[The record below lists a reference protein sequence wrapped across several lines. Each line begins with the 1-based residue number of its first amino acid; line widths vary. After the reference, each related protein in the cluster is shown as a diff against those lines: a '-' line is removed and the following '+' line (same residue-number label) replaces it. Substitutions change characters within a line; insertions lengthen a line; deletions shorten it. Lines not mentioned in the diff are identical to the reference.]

1 MQEGVSILILGK
13 GRIGWA
19 IFYYFKKSYWV
30 KKIEFFSNKKN
41 IKDFS
46 SIISCL
52 PAKDAYLGLELAL
65 KFRKNL
71 LDISDLDPP
80 FYLKRKK
87 EIEKQNIFVIPGC
100 GFSPGLLNFIV
111 ARELY
116 LNPYID
122 RVIIKAGSLSKER
135 FFFPFLWCFE
145 DLIQEHMLFSYQIIS
160 SKKIKCPPFS
170 GYDKEELL
178 GIPSESYFCPSGFE
192 NIFEK
197 RKFFDFHFRV
207 IRPQGFMD
215 FFNFLKSYGFFN
227 KENIN
232 HTKSLLEK
240 IKKDNYT
247 IATIELKKRNKEI
260 AFWKIISFSKKN
272 SPLNSMQKITALF
285 PLNLCKT
292 IFFKKISLKGLIFM
306 EDLAENK
313 VIFEGLLKGLK
324 EKGISIVRRG
334 F

>member
-1 MQEGVSILILGK
+1 MKEDVSILILGK
-13 GRIGWA
+13 GRIA
-19 IFYYFKKSYWV
+19 QAVFYYFKKYSGI
-30 KKIEFFSNKKN
+30 KKIDFFSGEKN

-46 SIISCL
+46 LLISCL

-100 GFSPGLLNFIV
+100 GFSPGLLNFIT
-111 ARELY
+111 ARELI

-122 RVIIKAGSLSKER
+122 GVIIKAGSLSKEK

-145 DLIQEHMLFSYQIIS
+145 DLIQEHTLYSYQIIS
-160 SKKIKCPPFS
+160 GKKIKCPPFS
-170 GYDKEELL
+170 GYQNEEFL
-178 GIPSESYFCPSGFE
+178 GIPSETYFCPSGFE
-192 NIFEK
+192 NILERK
-197 RKFFDFHFRV
+197 KFFDFHFRV
-207 IRPQGFMD
+207 IRPQGFMV
-215 FFNFLKSYGFFN
+215 FFNFLKNYGFFN
-227 KENIN
+227 KENI
-232 HTKSLLEK
+232 HQTKNLLEK

-247 IATIELKKRNKEI
+247 IATIELKRKNKRV
-260 AFWKIISFSKKN
+260 AFWKIFSFSKRN
-272 SPLNSMQKITALF
+272 SPLNSMQKITAVLPLSLF
-285 PLNLCKT
+285 KV
-292 IFFKKISLKGLIFM
+292 IFFKGIHLKGLKFM

-313 VIFEGLLKGLK
+313 IIFEELLKGLREK
-324 EKGISIVRRG
+324 EIFIKREG